1 MLKFAASIALST
13 ALIAV
18 PVTGLA
24 AGTKVSNDLSKCR
37 SGSGPA
43 VLVNVTGVKS
53 STGKMRVQTYRGTKS
68 EWLKRGAWLH
78 RVETPAQT
86 GNMQFC
92 LPIPAA
98 GTYAVAIRHDVNAN
112 GKTDIFG
119 DGGGMSNN
127 PSINIF
133 NLDKPSIKKTK
144 FAVSNGV
151 KSINIRMRYR

>member
-1 MLKFAASIALST
+1 MLKFAASVSFLT
-13 ALIAV
+13 ALVIS
-18 PVTGLA
+18 PVTGLS
-24 AGTKVSNDLSKCR
+24 AGTKVSNDMTKCR
-37 SGSGPA
+37 TGAGPA
-43 VLVNVTGVKS
+43 VLVKVTGVKT
-53 STGKMRVQTYRGTKS
+53 STGKMRVQTYRGVKS

-78 RVETPAQT
+78 RVETPARA

-92 LPIPAA
+92 LPISKA

-127 PSINIF
+127 PSISIF
-133 NLDKPSIKKTK
+133 NLGKPSYKKTK
-144 FAVSNGV
+144 FAVSNEV